1 MNRATTAVQ
10 ISSLKDFL
18 VFLRGELKPKGKILT
33 PFNLITGS
41 IILLGGVLIL
51 YRFIMGMGAVVHNSS
66 EYPWGI
72 WIGFIVMVGV
82 AFAGGAYVTAFAV
95 YVLGGERYHSI
106 VRMAVLNGFLA
117 YVFYAGA
124 ILLDLGRWWNIA
136 NPMIG
141 NRFGVNSVLFLVAWH
156 FLLYMI
162 AQFIEIA
169 PAFAEWLGLKR
180 TRKFLASLTLG
191 AVIAGVTLSTLHQ
204 SGLGALFLMAKWK
217 IHPLWYTEFIPL
229 LFFVSSI
236 FAGLSVVIFIGTVS
250 LRVFDK
256 DRIDEEYR
264 KSWDDILIDLGKAC
278 AITMFVYF
286 LLQFLILVH
295 GKNWVLLNTPMGYWY
310 LTEIIGLLL
319 IPASLFAWGVK
330 SGNHAPIRIAAVLTM
345 IGVIINRIDY
355 SIIAY
360 KWYLPFSERYIP
372 SWMEVVITL
381 AIVFTMVWVFRWI
394 VNRVPILKKPPQWAI
409 EQEQEEEMEG
419 RAIALAPQLGLTMAD
434 GGKPIDQHKK

>member
-1 MNRATTAVQ
+1 MNSPTTEVQ
-10 ISSLKDFL
+10 ISSLKDFF
-18 VFLRGELKPKGKILT
+18 VFIRSELKPKGKILT
-33 PFNLITGS
+33 PFNLITGTV
-41 IILLGGVLIL
+41 IILGAVLIL
-51 YRFIMGMGAVVHNSS
+51 YRFIMGMGAVVHNAS

-95 YVLGGERYHSI
+95 YVLRGERYHSI

-124 ILLDLGRWWNIA
+124 ILLDLGRWWNIT
-136 NPMIG
+136 NPLIG

-162 AQFIEIA
+162 AQLVEIA
-169 PAFAEWLGLKR
+169 PAFAEWLGMKR
-180 TRKFLASLTLG
+180 ARKFLASLTLG

-236 FAGLSVVIFIGTVS
+236 FAGLAVVIFIGTVS
-250 LRVFDK
+250 FRVFDK

-264 KSWDDILIDLGKAC
+264 KSWDDIIIDLGKAC

-286 LLQFLILVH
+286 LLQVLILVH
-295 GKNWVLLNTPMGYWY
+295 GKNWALLNTAMGYWY
-310 LTEIIGLLL
+310 LTETIGFLL
-319 IPASLFAWGVK
+319 IPGFLFGWGVK
-330 SGNHAPIRIAAVLTM
+330 SGNPAPIRIAAVLTM

-381 AIVFTMVWVFRWI
+381 SIVFTMVWVFRWI
-394 VNRVPILKKPPQWAI
+394 VNRVPILRKPPQWAI
-409 EQEQEEEMEG
+409 EQEQEEEIEG

-434 GGKPIDQHKK
+434 GGKLIDQHKR

>member
-1 MNRATTAVQ
+1 MNTITKTEEMH
-10 ISSLKDFL
+10 SLKDYL
-18 VFLRGELKPKGKILT
+18 VFIRSELKPKGKVLT

-41 IILLGGVLIL
+41 IILLGGALIL
-51 YRFIMGMGAVVHNSS
+51 YRFIMGMGAVVHDSS

-95 YVLGGERYHSI
+95 YVLGGEKYHSI

-136 NPMIG
+136 NPLIG
-141 NRFGVNSVLFLVAWH
+141 NSFGVNSVLFLVAWH

-162 AQFIEIA
+162 AQLIEIA
-169 PAFAEWLGLKR
+169 PAFAEWLGMKR
-180 TRKFLASLTLG
+180 ARKYLASLTLG

-204 SGLGALFLMAKWK
+204 SGLGALFLMARWK

-236 FAGLSVVIFIGTVS
+236 FAGLSVVIFIGNIS
-250 LRVFDK
+250 FRVFDK

-264 KSWDDILIDLGKAC
+264 KSWDDIIIDLGKAC

-295 GKNWVLLNTPMGYWY
+295 GKNWALLNTPMGYWY

-319 IPASLFAWGVK
+319 IPAFLYGWGAK
-330 SGNHAPIRIAAVLTM
+330 SGNPAPIRIAAVMTM
-345 IGVIINRIDY
+345 MGVIINRIDY

-419 RAIALAPQLGLTMAD
+419 RAISLAPQLGLTMAD
-434 GGKPIDQHKK
+434 GGKPVDQHRR